1 MSPKKPALMIATRNR
16 HKTREFAEM
25 LGREFEV
32 TDLVG
37 SSLPIVKEIG
47 TTFAENAMLKAV
59 QTSRLMNGYVVAD
72 DSGLE
77 VDALDGAPGVY
88 SARFAG
94 VRATHAE
101 NIEKLLAALA
111 RCQPERRSA
120 RFRCVLVFA
129 RRGEILGTFKGVVE
143 GLITDEPRGKDGFGY
158 DPIFQPTGFN
168 QTFGELS
175 PVIKNEISHRARAM
189 KSLRTALL
197 GKLPAG

>member
-47 TTFAENAMLKAV
+47 TTFAENAILKAG

-111 RCQPERRSA
+111 QCQPERRSA

-129 RRGEILGTFKGVVE
+129 RRGEILGTFNGVVE
-143 GLITDEPRGKDGFGY
+143 GLITDKPRGNDGFGY

-197 GKLPAG
+197 DKLPAS